1 MMALQERLG
10 RNKTILANFSYL
22 SLLQVFA
29 ILFPLLTYPYLLRV
43 IGLELY
49 GVIIFA
55 QSIINYVSLVINFGF
70 NMSGARNVA
79 TYKQDRARLSRIVT
93 SIYWCKFILWLVCLV
108 LYLSVISMVPF
119 FEDHYWVYILSFLLT
134 FNELMLPIW
143 FFQGIEKMKYIT
155 FVNLSARLLFV
166 VAIFLFVHRQEDY
179 LLVPLLNGIGA
190 ILAGCLS
197 LYILLGKERV
207 RFSLIPVRELRS
219 TYKESL
225 PLFVSILSTQIYVK
239 VNKLVIGSFLGM
251 LEVSIYDMADKVLL
265 LMKLPASMI
274 AQRCV

>member
-143 FFQGIEKMKYIT
+143 FFQGIEKMKYHIRKP
-155 FVNLSARLLFV
+155 VCPPVVCGCHILVCPSARGLF
-166 VAIFLFVHRQEDY
+166 AGS
-179 LLVPLLNGIGA
+179 LVKWDRSYTGW
-190 ILAGCLS
+190 LS
-197 LYILLGKERV
+197 LFIYLVGK
-207 RFSLIPVRELRS
+207 RES
-219 TYKESL
+219 
-225 PLFVSILSTQIYVK
+225 K
-239 VNKLVIGSFLGM
+239 VFFDTGKG
-251 LEVSIYDMADKVLL
+251 
-265 LMKLPASMI
+265 I
-274 AQRCV
+274 AIDL

>member
-1 MMALQERLG
+1 
-10 RNKTILANFSYL
+10 
-22 SLLQVFA
+22 
-29 ILFPLLTYPYLLRV
+29 
-43 IGLELY
+43 
-49 GVIIFA
+49 
-55 QSIINYVSLVINFGF
+55 
-70 NMSGARNVA
+70 
-79 TYKQDRARLSRIVT
+79 
-93 SIYWCKFILWLVCLV
+93 
-108 LYLSVISMVPF
+108 
-119 FEDHYWVYILSFLLT
+119 
-134 FNELMLPIW
+134 MLPIW

-225 PLFVSILSTQIYVK
+225 PLFVSILSTQIYVN

-274 AQRCV
+274 AQAVFPKISREQNIRFSIM